1 MRKSVCLITFLIL
14 SSLTYSQTNF
24 QLKAKADSL
33 YEAGN
38 YKGCIEVLDKLL
50 PNYLNDID
58 LIYFKASA
66 CFYNK
71 QYYLCQELCSRLLSN
86 DPSLNFKLKLLQLRG
101 TSYYAEEKYDLA
113 LKDYLSF
120 LSAAEVPAVLNN
132 TAYIY
137 YHRKDYEKCIYY
149 ANRAFNLKES
159 GKEDKVQSYKF
170 LGESYFRLAK
180 PDTVK
185 AIDIFQKLIKLDSL
199 DLFGR
204 FYLMVIALRKDDNE
218 TAIRYGTESLAIDST
233 DHSSLSN
240 RAFAYYNMKEYEKC
254 LNDLYKFERLGGKTD
269 ALYSTLGDAERKMG
283 HYKLAVKNYL
293 IYLKDDPNNAYY
305 LNELAWVYYLLNDY
319 QNCVIYAD
327 KSIKADKKGDDA
339 YDSKGCALYKM
350 REYKEAMTYFNKAL
364 ELNPDYNSSHY
375 YRGWCHFYLGK
386 KEEACKEW
394 QKLSTTDYSAPEG
407 EVDVKE
413 VIKVNCN

>member
-38 YKGCIEVLDKLL
+38 YKGCIEVLDKLI
-50 PNYLNDID
+50 PNYLNDLD
-58 LIYFKASA
+58 LIYYKTYA
-66 CFYNK
+66 CFNDK
-71 QYYLCQELCSRLLSN
+71 QYYLCVELCTRLLSN
-86 DPSLNFKLKLLQLRG
+86 NPSLNFKLKLLYLRG
-101 TSYYAEEKYDLA
+101 SAYYAQEKYELA
-113 LKDYLSF
+113 LKDYLSY
-120 LSAAEVPAVLNN
+120 LSAADEPRIMLN

-137 YHRKDYEKCIYY
+137 YTRHDFEKCVSY
-149 ANRAFNLKES
+149 ANQVIKLKDVS
-159 GKEDKVQSYKF
+159 GSDKAEAHE
-170 LGESYFRLAK
+170 LMGEGLYRLEK
-180 PDTVK
+180 PDTAKV
-185 AIDIFQKLIKLDSL
+185 IELFQTVMKLDSTNEN
-199 DLFGR
+199 GPA
-204 FYLMVIALRKDDNE
+204 YLSLIYLNKRENEKAVQYATQALQ
-218 TAIRYGTESLAIDST
+218 IDSNY
-233 DHSSLSN
+233 LFPLIN
-240 RAFAYYNMKEYEKC
+240 RAFAYYNLKEYQKS
-254 LNDLYKFERLGGKTD
+254 LDDLYKCERLGSD
-269 ALYSTLGDAERKMG
+269 NEELYSSIGDAERKLG
-283 HYKLAVKNYL
+283 HQEKTVKYYL
-293 IYLKDDPNNAYY
+293 IYLKDNPNNAYY
-305 LNELAWVYYLLNDY
+305 LNELAWAYYLLNDY

-350 REYKEAMTYFNKAL
+350 REYKEAMKYFNKAL

-375 YRGWCHFYLGK
+375 YRGWCHFYLGT